1 MPIHFW
7 LFAFGIAIGVA
18 SGLFGIGGGILLVP
32 GLIIL
37 FGFSQQQAQGTS
49 LAVMVPPIGIFA
61 AWVYYRHGFIDIPVV
76 GWVAA
81 GFALGG
87 FLGAHLI
94 AHVPVPVLRLAFGS
108 LLLYVGFTFVFNP
121 MNAPRSAALPA
132 GFAALLVTLL
142 GPLIGKRTRASENA
156 QPGQDK
162 DFDYHI

>member
-1 MPIHFW
+1 MPAHFW
-7 LFAFGIAIGVA
+7 LFAFGVAIGVA

-76 GWVAA
+76 GWVAV

-94 AHVPVPVLRLAFGS
+94 AYLPIPVLRLAFGA

-121 MNAPRSAALPA
+121 TNAPRSAALPA
-132 GFAALLVTLL
+132 GFSALLLTILA
-142 GPLIGKRTRASENA
+142 PLIGKRVRQNQLPRE
-156 QPGQDK
+156 PQDK

>member
-1 MPIHFW
+1 MPTHFW
-7 LFAFGIAIGVA
+7 LFLFGAAIGVA

-32 GLIIL
+32 GLILL

-61 AWVYYRHGFIDIPVV
+61 AWVYYRYGLIDLPVV

-94 AHVPVPVLRLAFGS
+94 IHVPIPVLRLVFGG

-121 MNAPRSAALPA
+121 TNAPRSAALPA
-132 GFAALLVTLL
+132 GLAALLLTLL
-142 GPLIGKRTRASENA
+142 APVIGKRVRQA
-156 QPGQDK
+156 QMQDETPAE
-162 DFDYHI
+162 DLDYHI